1 VGKTLPAIGCLVL
14 CILSF
19 DANAWGLATHVY
31 FAQSLAWAIPL
42 SIPALS
48 IAVRRFPTWVLAGA
62 CLPDLALFGRR
73 CGTRAFDCN
82 HQWRTARR
90 LLDSAQ
96 SDEQRAIAVGYCS
109 HLFVDVIAHN
119 HFVPFHER
127 RWPNVKYI
135 THATCEW
142 AMDAHLYRHI
152 ATWPS
157 QVLRAQVLP
166 LAQYI
171 SAAFDCPFN
180 EARKTLASLT
190 RWESF
195 LRGLRLPEAC
205 LGLAC
210 SLDRGS
216 IRRFDDYLA
225 ATTGMLYHIN
235 DVLSGQEM
243 LWPPESNA
251 RTIPLLE
258 ALADLHELGQN
269 SEVASP
275 RPALCARRL

>member
-1 VGKTLPAIGCLVL
+1 ML

-19 DANAWGLATHVY
+19 DANAWGLVTHMY
-31 FAQSLAWAIPL
+31 FAQSLTWAIPL

-48 IAVRRFPTWVLAGA
+48 IAVRRFPAWVMAGA

-73 CGTRAFDCN
+73 CGTRAFDRN

-90 LLDSAQ
+90 LLDTAQ
-96 SDEQRAIAVGYCS
+96 SDERAIAVGYCS

-142 AMDAHLYRHI
+142 AMDAHLARHI

-157 QVLRAQVLP
+157 QVLLAQVAP

-171 SAAFDCPFN
+171 STAFTCPFD

-195 LRGLRLPEAC
+195 LRALRLPEVC

-216 IRRFDDYLA
+216 TQRFDDYLA

-243 LWPPESNA
+243 LWPPEGTVC
-251 RTIPLLE
+251 TIPLIESLV
-258 ALADLHELGQN
+258 DLHEIGQN
-269 SEVASP
+269 IAVACP
-275 RPALCARRL
+275 EPALCVRQL